1 MPVAIVISTDEVIP
15 AVIEESSESAL
26 LSRLRSLTNAPHLD
40 NAATAKEWL
49 FSLPQPSGWYDTPA
63 AALAYLRRAQ
73 QDEPALSG
81 DDVKRARET
90 LGLARNEFAARLG
103 FGGNDQTRHSAIFKI
118 EKGERP
124 IGTTAAQRLRALL
137 AEHKIPQD

>member
-1 MPVAIVISTDEVIP
+1 MPVAIVVSAGDVIP
-15 AVIEESSESAL
+15 AVFEESTENAL
-26 LSRLRSLTNAPHLD
+26 LERLRSVSTALGLYNAND
-40 NAATAKEWL
+40 AREWL

-63 AALAYLRRAQ
+63 AALAYLRREQ
-73 QDEPALSG
+73 QDDPTLCG

-90 LGLARNEFAARLG
+90 LGLPRNEFAARLG

-124 IGTTAAQRLRALL
+124 IGTIAAQRLRALL
-137 AEHKIPQD
+137 AEHKMSLD